1 MRSRTNYLVL
11 HAFVLNI
18 DLYVRSASL
27 ILLFVLF
34 LNNFVIPLKIRWLVS
49 YLIGWLYAAALDFQ
63 LVFQKHKLVSK
74 TDTTCLQ
81 L

>member
-1 MRSRTNYLVL
+1 ML
-11 HAFVLNI
+11 FVAI
-18 DLYVRSASL
+18 MDLFVRRASL
-27 ILLFVLF
+27 ILLFILL

-49 YLIGWLYAAALDFQ
+49 YLFGWLYAAALDFQ